1 VEAIRIKFMEIWLIY
16 RTHIHLFQFEI
27 KMILGWEI
35 DLSINDKFIY
45 KLIIYTQK

>member
-1 VEAIRIKFMEIWLIY
+1 
-16 RTHIHLFQFEI
+16 
-27 KMILGWEI
+27 MILGWEI